1 MIKTKRV
8 FIFAHCDDELFCLPL
23 LLDNQVESTVIF
35 LTTLK
40 REQRAD
46 PEVNIRQR
54 EALRANRFLSK
65 FGNVK
70 TLFLGGAIYDGTIH
84 ADFDSAKFDELTRIV
99 LDEEPS
105 ELVTLS
111 YEAGHQD
118 HDSVELITRILSK
131 NLSMKMRCFSGYRA
145 SAMSPR
151 LFSVLKPIDATEKIP
166 FNRLL
171 SVLTSIRLML
181 IYKSQSKSWIGLAP
195 ALLSKYAFSSFR
207 EERGSSSLDPEKKTN
222 CYYQHR
228 GRALQSEV
236 LSAHQK
242 FVWNFVSPEK

>member
-40 REQRAD
+40 REQRTDA
-46 PEVNIRQR
+46 EVNIRQQ

-65 FGNVK
+65 FGNIK
-70 TLFLGGAIYDGTIH
+70 TLFLSGAIFDGTIH
-84 ADFDSAKFDELTRIV
+84 ADFDSGKFDELTQIV

-131 NLSMKMRCFSGYRA
+131 NHSIKLRRFSGYRA
-145 SAMSPR
+145 SAISPR
-151 LFSVLKPIDATEKIP
+151 LFSVLKPIDPIEKIP
-166 FNRLL
+166 FNRIL
-171 SVLTSIRLML
+171 SVLATIRLML
-181 IYKSQSKSWIGLAP
+181 IYKSQSKAWIGLAP
-195 ALLSKYAFSSFR
+195 SLLSKFSFSSFR

-222 CYYQHR
+222 CFYQNR

-242 FVWNFVSPEK
+242 FVRNFVSPGK

>member
-1 MIKTKRV
+1 LIKTKRV

-23 LLDNQVESTVIF
+23 LLDKQVESTVIF

-40 REQRAD
+40 REQTTDAK
-46 PEVNIRQR
+46 VNIRQQ
-54 EALRANRFLSK
+54 EALRANQFLSR
-65 FGNVK
+65 FGNIK
-70 TLFLGGAIYDGTIH
+70 TLFFSGTIFDGSIH
-84 ADFDSAKFDELTRIV
+84 TDFDSVKFDELTQIV

-118 HDSVELITRILSK
+118 HDSVELITRILAK
-131 NLSMKMRCFSGYRA
+131 NLSIKMRCFSGYRA
-145 SAMSPR
+145 SAISPR
-151 LFSVLKPIDATEKIP
+151 LFLVLKPTDAIEKVP
-166 FNRLL
+166 FNRFL

-181 IYKSQSKSWIGLAP
+181 IYKSQSKAWIGLAP
-195 ALLSKYAFSSFR
+195 PLLFKYAFSSFR
-207 EERGSSSLDPEKKTN
+207 EERGSFSLDPEKKTN
-222 CYYQHR
+222 CFYQNR

-242 FVWNFVSPEK
+242 FVRNFVSPGK